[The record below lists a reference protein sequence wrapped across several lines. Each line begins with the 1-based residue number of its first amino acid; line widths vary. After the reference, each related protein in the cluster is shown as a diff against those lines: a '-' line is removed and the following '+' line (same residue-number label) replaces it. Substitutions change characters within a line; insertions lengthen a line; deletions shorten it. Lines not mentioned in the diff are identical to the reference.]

1 VLLLSSSGSYW
12 RDSLKFQADVAT
24 IALGNSECYKARR
37 RAVPGVQT
45 VIVMVGKLL
54 LPEIRDLIAERN
66 FGALR
71 DLFREMPPADVAE
84 VILDLPEDEQ
94 VIIFRLLP
102 TPLAADV
109 FEYLEPDAQQQLLR
123 AMAHE
128 QVVAILNEMTPD
140 DRTALLEEMPSAAAR
155 QLIKQLTPE
164 ERRIAQA
171 LLGYPEGSIGRL
183 MTPDFVAV
191 HDDWTVK
198 EVLDHVREFGRDSET
213 LNVIY
218 VVDDRGKLIDD
229 LRMRE
234 FLLRPFEAKV
244 GDFRDRTFVAL
255 KVNDTQEE
263 ALNAFRKYDRVALP
277 VVDSNDV
284 LVGIVT
290 SDDMLDVAE
299 EEATEDIQKLG
310 GMEALDEPYTTI
322 PLLRMVK
329 KRATWLIILFLGEM
343 LTATAMQGYNSEI
356 EKAAIL
362 AMFLPLIISSGGNSG
377 SQATTLVIR
386 AMALGELTL
395 RDWFRVVR
403 KELLS
408 GLSLGLILGTI
419 GFFRISLWQ
428 YLHIFDY
435 GKYHGLVAFTVG
447 VALVGVV
454 LWGTITGAM
463 LPFLLRRCRLDPATS
478 SAPFVATLV
487 DVTGLIIYF
496 NVALFILRGTLL

>member
-1 VLLLSSSGSYW
+1 MRFAGRNV
-12 RDSLKFQADVAT
+12 RK
-24 IALGNSECYKARR
+24 LGGA
-37 RAVPGVQT
+37 PGAGFKQPV
-45 VIVMVGKLL
+45 VMVGKLL
-54 LPEIRDLIAERN
+54 IPEIREFIAERD

-71 DLFREMPPADVAE
+71 EIFREWPPADVAE

-102 TPLAADV
+102 NALAADV
-109 FEYLEPDAQQQLLR
+109 FEYLDSDAQQQLLR

-128 QVVAILNEMTPD
+128 QVVAILNEMSPD

-155 QLIKQLTPE
+155 QLIKLLTPD

-183 MTPDFVAV
+183 MTPDFITVY
-191 HDDWTVK
+191 DDWTVK
-198 EVLDHVREFGRDSET
+198 EVLDHIREFGRDTET

-218 VVDDRGKLIDD
+218 VVDEKGKLIDD

-234 FLLRPFEAKV
+234 FLLRPLEARV
-244 GDFRDRTFVAL
+244 SDFRDRAFVAL
-255 KVNDTQEE
+255 NVNDSQEE

-277 VVDSNDV
+277 VIDSNDV

-329 KRATWLIILFLGEM
+329 KRATWLIILFLGEL

-386 AMALGELTL
+386 AMALGELKL

-419 GFFRISLWQ
+419 GFFRITLWQ
-428 YLHIFDY
+428 YLHIFNY
-435 GKYHGLVAFTVG
+435 GQFHWLVALTVG
-447 VALVGVV
+447 MSLVGVV
-454 LWGTITGAM
+454 LWGTLSGAM
-463 LPFLLRRCRLDPATS
+463 LPFLLRRCHLDPATS

>member
-1 VLLLSSSGSYW
+1 
-12 RDSLKFQADVAT
+12 
-24 IALGNSECYKARR
+24 
-37 RAVPGVQT
+37 
-45 VIVMVGKLL
+45 MVGKIL

-71 DLFREMPPADVAE
+71 ELFREMAPADVAE

-109 FEYLEPDAQQQLLR
+109 FEYFEPDAQQQLLR

-191 HDDWTVK
+191 NDDWTVK

-218 VVDDRGKLIDD
+218 VVDERGKLIDD

-244 GDFRDRTFVAL
+244 SDFRDRTFVAL
-255 KVNDTQEE
+255 RVNDTQEE
-263 ALNAFRKYDRVALP
+263 ALNSFRKYDRVALP
-277 VVDSNDV
+277 VVDSNEV

-322 PLLRMVK
+322 SLMRMVK

-343 LTATAMQGYNSEI
+343 LTATAMQGYNGEI

-386 AMALGELTL
+386 AMALGELRL
-395 RDWFRVVR
+395 GDWFRVVR

-435 GKYHGLVAFTVG
+435 GKYHWLVAVTVG

-454 LWGTITGAM
+454 LWGTISGAM